1 MKQLLILL
9 IRLYQKLLSPLKLSP
24 SCRFYP
30 SCSAYG
36 IQALQKHGAVKGF
49 ILTAW
54 RILRCNPWNLGGI
67 DYVPATFR
75 LVPFKGNNHEKD
87 DSGQP
92 CCPGQDRKGE

>member
-1 MKQLLILL
+1 MKYLLIFL

-36 IQALQKHGAVKGF
+36 VQALQKHGAIKGI
-49 ILTAW
+49 ILTSW

-67 DYVPATFR
+67 DYVPDRFY
-75 LVPFKGNNHEKD
+75 LVSFKANNEVKPENKE
-87 DSGQP
+87 Q
-92 CCPGQDRKGE
+92 